1 MNTGPTLSDFGHDPL
16 WLSIIKA
23 VFIFAFLMVGVLF
36 GVWTE
41 RKLIS
46 RMQNRYGPNRA
57 GKFGLLQSVA
67 DGVKMGLKEDL
78 MPRTVDKVVYFLA
91 PVIIAVPA
99 FLSFSVI
106 PFGPMVTIFGE
117 RTPLQLTDLPV
128 AALLVLATASIGVY
142 GIVLAGWGSRSPYAI
157 LGGLRSTAQ
166 IVSYEI
172 AMSLSFVAV
181 FLAAGTLS
189 TSEIVAKQADGGV
202 LEIAGLQ
209 IPTPSWYAVS
219 LLPSFLIYAVT
230 MLGETNRVPFDL
242 PEGEGELVG
251 GFHTE
256 YSSSLKFAMFMLAEY
271 VNVFTVS
278 GIAITFFLGGWRAPW
293 PISIWDGAN
302 TGWWPMLW
310 FFIKLVLIFS
320 VFIWVRA
327 SLPRVRYDQL
337 MAFGWKV
344 LIPLN
349 LGWIL
354 LYATLKAYRLP
365 DADRAFILTLGAI
378 IIIACFAIWFRF
390 DTVLQ
395 RRREAAA
402 AAVEEEFEQLRE
414 EPAAG
419 GFPVPP
425 LDLPHYHGLVPE
437 ARGESGMPEIS
448 QASGV
453 PEAPQA
459 STVAKEVTSGSN

>member
-1 MNTGPTLSDFGHDPL
+1 MNNPAPNLSDFGHDPL

-23 VFIFAFLMVGVLF
+23 LFIFVFLMVGVLMS
-36 GVWTE
+36 VWTE

-46 RMQNRYGPNRA
+46 RMQHRYGPNRA
-57 GKFGLLQSVA
+57 GKFGLLQTVA
-67 DGVKMGLKEDL
+67 DGLKMGLKEDL
-78 MPRTVDKVVYFLA
+78 MPRTVDKVIYFLA

-99 FLSFSVI
+99 FLAFSVV
-106 PFGPMVTIFGE
+106 PFGPMVSIFGV

-128 AALLVLATASIGVY
+128 AVLLVLATASIGVY

-157 LGGLRSTAQ
+157 LGGLRSSAQ
-166 IVSYEI
+166 VVSYEI
-172 AMSLSFVAV
+172 AMGLSFVAV
-181 FLAAGTLS
+181 FLQAGTLS
-189 TSEIVAKQADGGV
+189 TSEIVAKQAGGGTWD
-202 LEIAGLQ
+202 IFGLH
-209 IPTPSWYAVS
+209 IPTPSWYVFS
-219 LLPSFLIYAVT
+219 LLPSFLIYAIT

-278 GIAITFFLGGWRAPW
+278 AVAITLFLGGWHAPW

-310 FFIKLVLIFS
+310 FFGKLVLSFCFF
-320 VFIWVRA
+320 VWVRA

-349 LGWIL
+349 LAWIL
-354 LYATLKAYRLP
+354 LAATFRALRLP
-365 DADRAFILTLGAI
+365 EVDRGVILTIGAVVVI
-378 IIIACFAIWFRF
+378 GAFAIWLRF
-390 DTVLQ
+390 DTANQ
-395 RRREAAA
+395 RRRESRAAE
-402 AAVEEEFEQLRE
+402 VEEEFEQLRE
-414 EPAAG
+414 EPTAG

-425 LDLPHYHGLVPE
+425 LDLPHYHGVVPA
-437 ARGESGMPEIS
+437 ARLHTE
-448 QASGV
+448 
-453 PEAPQA
+453 
-459 STVAKEVTSGSN
+459 AKEVTSGSN